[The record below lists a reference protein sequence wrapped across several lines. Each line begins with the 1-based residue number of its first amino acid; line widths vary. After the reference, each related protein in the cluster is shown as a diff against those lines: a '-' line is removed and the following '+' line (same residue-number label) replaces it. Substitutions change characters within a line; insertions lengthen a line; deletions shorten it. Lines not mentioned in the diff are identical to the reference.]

1 MKKNISKILALPLF
15 VTSLVSLPS
24 CSKGQIKTY
33 HPLGNVTALGVGGSS
48 SKDSGPKSKY
58 PFTTTQSK
66 LRITEN
72 INLYYQVG
80 GTEIRQFDIGIE
92 NPENY
97 RLLNLVE
104 TDDFVEVVIGSKQ
117 GLSGF
122 EFAEWYLCSPRNGS
136 YMVSRPEFDFHHYII
151 EKSTLRV
158 GELMGDYEEY
168 FPGAS
173 TVSSENVLYSVINNP
188 EVYAEALLIKYHFG
202 EEGLVMESKVL
213 EKEMNPDHTHLF
225 KDDAGNLYIQ
235 NLGSIYRF
243 NEDLEIVDAFE
254 QENVLHA
261 HNSGAPKYYLS
272 PTNHLYS
279 DQGKSVWN
287 EAATLGFEEK
297 DENDE
302 TYDVR
307 DFFYWHPTYAHVV
320 PNKQDSEYGPC
331 SIETSCRLYEDEEA
345 IYYNYGKMEN
355 RLIDLTGTFKY
366 AKYYKD
372 TKKQPYV
379 NSFDIDELGAVLGPN
394 VYYLKDNTVRVF
406 NVIEETHETLCDI
419 SNIDIF
425 QVTDLYLG
433 DESKIYLEGID
444 ATLNSFA
451 GTIENGEFT
460 FTLKP
465 STTFVTTLL
474 PLN

>member
-33 HPLGNVTALGVGGSS
+33 QPLGNVTALGVGGSS
-48 SKDSGPKSKY
+48 SKETPNSKY
-58 PFTTTQSK
+58 PFITTQSK

-117 GLSGF
+117 GLDGF
-122 EFAEWYLCSPRNGS
+122 EFDEWYICSPRNGS
-136 YMVSRPEFDFHHYII
+136 YMISNSRFDFHRYII

-158 GELMGDYEEY
+158 AELIGEYDEY
-168 FPGAS
+168 FPDAS
-173 TVSSENVLYSVINNP
+173 TVSLENVLYSVIDNP
-188 EVYAEALLIKYHFG
+188 EVYAEALLIKYYFG
-202 EEGLVMESKVL
+202 EDGLVMESKAL
-213 EKEMNPDHTHLF
+213 EKEMNPNHTHLF
-225 KDDAGNLYIQ
+225 KDDTGNLYIQ

-261 HNSGAPKYYLS
+261 HNSGASKYYLS

-287 EAATLGFEEK
+287 EAATLGFEET
-297 DENDE
+297 DENGE

-307 DFFYWHPTYAHVV
+307 EFFYWQPTYAHVV
-320 PNKQDSEYGPC
+320 PNKHDSEYGPC
-331 SIETSCRLYEDEEA
+331 SIDTSCRLYEDDEA

-355 RLIDLTGTFKY
+355 RLLDLTGSFKY

-372 TKKQPYV
+372 TLKQPYI
-379 NSFDIDELGAVLGPN
+379 NSFDIDELGAVLGSD
-394 VYYLKDNTVRVF
+394 VYYIKDNEVKVF
-406 NVIEETHETLCDI
+406 DVINETHTTLCDI
-419 SNIDIF
+419 SGLNLFEI
-425 QVTDLYLG
+425 TSLYLG
-433 DESKIYLEGID
+433 DDSKICLEGLD
-444 ATLNSFA
+444 GSLNTFN
-451 GTIENGEFT
+451 GVIENGQFSYSLT
-460 FTLKP
+460 P
-465 STTFVTTLL
+465 SSTFVTTLI